1 MSAFGGKADMTVR
14 GNPGA
19 LRWPDY
25 RNKDWP
31 DAIKIVHH
39 KTGATLWHPLQ
50 EEADAR
56 GGHWSVLT
64 LEPMHASVD
73 ELFLNLVKIGPHVKV
88 LVGTIQRASAA
99 TCSVRG
105 LTFMN

>member
-73 ELFLNLVKIGPHVKV
+73 ELFLNLVKIGPHGRSRFRWAQFK
-88 LVGTIQRASAA
+88 GQAPRRAVCAA
-99 TCSVRG
+99 
-105 LTFMN
+105 